1 MAGSTRIH
9 NVRAIH
15 GVLRPFLHFPSSY
28 LKRRRLTTNAMNNF
42 SIKFKGFN
50 FLSLFKRCQS
60 KEDLK
65 RLKSLLIV
73 HGLTEHKFL
82 IGQFFKSCFHLGCPD
97 IALFLFK
104 SFKKPCVFLQ
114 NFMIRNLCDSGLYE
128 DLLCVYL
135 KCRVSGCPSDGF
147 TFPSVIKA
155 CSLLG
160 DFRIGR
166 EIHCVVF
173 RTGYEENVVIL
184 TALVGFYAKNGEM
197 GSARKL
203 IDRIPQPDLVSWN
216 ALIAGYSL
224 NRLDQ
229 EAFEA
234 FEQLLSKGLKPSV
247 STFASV
253 IPVCTRLGRFRFGYS
268 LHGFIVKS
276 GYLSNAFLV
285 PALISM
291 YAGDSDL
298 SACRKL
304 FDSVLEKNATVWNAM
319 ISAYTH
325 RKMSFE
331 AFELLRRML
340 RAETKPDVVTFV
352 SIIPSSEDYSSIPY
366 GESLHACVTKHGLGT
381 QLSIL
386 TALLSMY
393 AKLGDVDSAKFLFDQ
408 IPNRNL
414 LAWNAMVSGYVH
426 NGLWNASLALFYK
439 MQLAGFNPDA
449 ISIISILSAC
459 SKLEFILFGKS
470 AHAFSVRKGI
480 DSNLDVSNALLM
492 FYSDRGQLSDSFKLF
507 HRIAA
512 RNTVSWNTLISG
524 CVQNGEVEKAVVLF
538 HQMRKEGAE
547 LPDMVTLIS
556 VIPGYNQNED
566 LQRGQVIHSY
576 AIKSGYGSDVS
587 LVNSLITMYCKCG
600 NLEDGRLL
608 FEVMNE
614 RSLVSWNALITGYRY
629 HDLQNEVLVLFSHM
643 RKQGQ
648 KPNHVTLLNLLPVCY
663 TPVQGKSIH
672 ACAVR
677 TGIVHET
684 SLVTSL
690 MFMYARFGSVNIC
703 ILMFQMEKKRRDI
716 SLWNAIISVL
726 VQTKNAEQALTSFC
740 ELLRVGLEPDHIT
753 VLSLISACVQ
763 VINLNLSNSVMAWVI
778 QMGFDKDVAVSNAL
792 IDLYARCGSISIA
805 KKLFESLLVKDV
817 VSWGVMINGFGLHGD
832 GEAALDLFVQMQLS
846 GVRPDDITY
855 LSVLSACSHAG
866 LVEQSRRVFKSM
878 VEDGISPRMEHYA
891 CMVDLLGRAGLLDEA
906 FNYVKRLPSKPSRSL
921 LESLLGAC
929 RIHGNVELGE
939 KIYELVLEMD
949 PENPGSYV
957 MLHNIYASA
966 GRWEDAN
973 RVRSDMKRRGLKKVP
988 GFSLVGVEH
997 HHKRLS

>member
-15 GVLRPFLHFPSSY
+15 GFLRPFLHSPSSY
-28 LKRRRLTTNAMNNF
+28 LKRRRLTTNAMNNC
-42 SIKFKGFN
+42 SIKFEGFN

-73 HGLTEHKFL
+73 HGLTEHEFL
-82 IGQFFKSCFHLGCPD
+82 LGQFFKSCFHLGVPD

-104 SFKKPCVFLQ
+104 SIKKPCVFLQ

-135 KCRVSGCPSDGF
+135 KCRDSGCPSDGF

-166 EIHCVVF
+166 VIHCVVF
-173 RTGYEENVVIL
+173 RTGFEKNVVIQ

-203 IDRIPQPDLVSWN
+203 IDRIPHPDLVSWN

-224 NRLDQ
+224 NGLDQ

-234 FEQLLSKGLKPSV
+234 FEQLRSKGLKPSV

-253 IPVCTRLGRFRFGYS
+253 IPVCTRLGRFRFGKS

-276 GYLSNAFLV
+276 GYLSDAFLV

-291 YAGDSDL
+291 YAGDCDL

-325 RKMSFE
+325 GKKSFE

-340 RAETKPDVVTFV
+340 RAETKPDLITFV
-352 SIIPSSEDYSSIPY
+352 SIIPSCEDYSSIPY

-393 AKLGDVDSAKFLFDQ
+393 AKLGDVEAAKFLFDQ

-414 LAWNAMVSGYVH
+414 LAWNAMISGM
-426 NGLWNASLALFYK
+426 AT
-439 MQLAGFNPDA
+439 
-449 ISIISILSAC
+449 
-459 SKLEFILFGKS
+459 
-470 AHAFSVRKGI
+470 
-480 DSNLDVSNALLM
+480 
-492 FYSDRGQLSDSFKLF
+492 
-507 HRIAA
+507 
-512 RNTVSWNTLISG
+512 RNTVSCNTLISG

-547 LPDMVTLIS
+547 QPDMVTLIS
-556 VIPGYNQNED
+556 VIPSYNQNED
-566 LQRGQVIHSY
+566 LQQGQAIHVY

-608 FEVMNE
+608 FEVMQE

-629 HDLQNEVLVLFSHM
+629 HDLQNEVLVLFGHM
-643 RKQGQ
+643 RKEGQ

-663 TPVQGKSIH
+663 TSVQGKSIH
-672 ACAVR
+672 AFAVR

-690 MFMYARFGSVNIC
+690 MFMYARFGSINLC
-703 ILMFQMEKKRRDI
+703 ILLFQMEKKRMDI

-726 VQTKNAEQALTSFC
+726 VQTKNVEQALASFC
-740 ELLRVGLEPDHIT
+740 ELLRMGLEPDHIT

-763 VINLNLSNSVMAWVI
+763 VNNLNLTNSVMAWLI
-778 QMGFDKDVAVSNAL
+778 QKGFYKDVAVSNAL

-906 FNYVKRLPSKPSRSL
+906 FNYVKRLPCKPSRSL
-921 LESLLGAC
+921 LESLSGAC

-939 KIYELVLEMD
+939 KISEMVLEMD

-988 GFSLVGVEH
+988 GFSLVGVGH
-997 HHKRLS
+997 HHEHLS

>member
-9 NVRAIH
+9 NVGAVH

-28 LKRRRLTTNAMNNF
+28 LKRRRLTTNATNNC
-42 SIKFKGFN
+42 SIKCKGFN
-50 FLSLFKRCQS
+50 LLSLFKRCQS

-82 IGQFFKSCFHLGCPD
+82 LGQFFKSCFHLGCPD

-104 SFKKPCVFLQ
+104 SIKKPCVFLQ

-135 KCRVSGCPSDGF
+135 KCRVSGCLSDGF

-173 RTGYEENVVIL
+173 RTGYEENVVIQ
-184 TALVGFYAKNGEM
+184 TALVDFYAKNGEM

-234 FEQLLSKGLKPSV
+234 FEQLRFNGLNPSV
-247 STFASV
+247 STLASV
-253 IPVCTRLGRFRFGYS
+253 IPVCNRLGRFRFGKS
-268 LHGFIVKS
+268 LHGFTVKS

-291 YAGDSDL
+291 YAGDCDL
-298 SACRKL
+298 SSCRKL
-304 FDSVLEKNATVWNAM
+304 FDSVLKKNATVWNAM

-325 RKMSFE
+325 RKKSFE

-340 RAETKPDVVTFV
+340 RAETKPDLVTFV
-352 SIIPSSEDYSSIPY
+352 SIIPLCEDYSSIPY

-381 QLSIL
+381 LISIL

-393 AKLGDVDSAKFLFDQ
+393 AKLGDVEAAKFLFDQ

-426 NGLWNASLALFYK
+426 NRLWNASLALFYE

-459 SKLEFILFGKS
+459 SKLEVILFGKS
-470 AHAFSVRKGI
+470 AHAFSLRKSI

-492 FYSDRGQLSDSFKLF
+492 FYSDLGQLSDCFKLF
-507 HRIAA
+507 HRMAA

-524 CVQNGEVEKAVVLF
+524 CVQNREVQKAVFLF
-538 HQMRKEGAE
+538 NQMLKEVAE
-547 LPDMVTLIS
+547 QPDMVTLIS
-556 VIPGYNQNED
+556 VIPSYNQNED
-566 LQRGQVIHSY
+566 LQRGKAIHGY

-608 FEVMNE
+608 FEVMHE

-643 RKQGQ
+643 RKEGQ

-672 ACAVR
+672 AFAVR

-690 MFMYARFGSVNIC
+690 MFMYARFGSVNLC
-703 ILMFQMEKKRRDI
+703 ILLFQMEKKRMDI

-726 VQTKNAEQALTSFC
+726 VQTKNAEQAVASFC
-740 ELLRVGLEPDHIT
+740 ELLHVGLEPDHIT

-763 VINLNLSNSVMAWVI
+763 VNNLNLSNSVMAWVI
-778 QMGFDKDVAVSNAL
+778 QKGFDKDVAVSNAL

-817 VSWGVMINGFGLHGD
+817 VSWGVMINGFGFHGD

-906 FNYVKRLPSKPSRSL
+906 FNYVKRLPCKPSRSL
-921 LESLLGAC
+921 LESLSGAC

-939 KIYELVLEMD
+939 KISEMVLEMD

-966 GRWEDAN
+966 GRWEDAS

-988 GFSLVGVEH
+988 GFSLVDFGH
-997 HHKRLS
+997 HHQHLS